1 MTKNHFIIA
10 DHIRASC
17 FLISDGVLPGP
28 KQQGYILRRLI
39 RRSLSSSL
47 KLNIDISNQNY
58 FKDLVQAAIKPF
70 EGVYP
75 ELENNQTR
83 IFETLVLESSKYQ
96 SAVARGRSEW
106 IKELKKI
113 DKIDSD
119 ILAKHLSLKTWDLYQ
134 THGVP
139 IEISLDILED
149 QNIALDSIELER
161 LIETHQKLSQTTSA
175 GQFKS
180 GLGEQNETTTRLH
193 TTTHLLHQV
202 LRDILGNGV
211 EQRGSAITTEKAR
224 FDFTTPEKLTV
235 EQLELVEAKV
245 QNLVNLGLIV
255 EKTQMSEIE
264 ARKLGAIGL
273 FGEKYGE
280 NVTVYTVKNESGDV
294 FSREF
299 CGGPHVQN
307 TKEIGTFTILK
318 QESLGSGLRRLSFTI
333 KM

>member
-17 FLISDGVLPGP
+17 FLISDGVMPGP

-39 RRSLSSSL
+39 RRSLSASM

-58 FKDLVQAAIKPF
+58 FHDLVKTAIKPYQN
-70 EGVYP
+70 VYP
-75 ELENNQTR
+75 ELEINQNR
-83 IFETLVLESSKYQ
+83 VIETLLQESGKYQ
-96 SAVARGRSEW
+96 GAVKRGQSEW
-106 IKELKKI
+106 AKELKKI
-113 DKIDSD
+113 NSIEKTQLS
-119 ILAKHLSLKTWDLYQ
+119 KHLALKTWDLYQ

-139 IEISLDILED
+139 IEVSLDVLEENTLTLD
-149 QNIALDSIELER
+149 QKELDR
-161 LIETHQKLSQTTSA
+161 LIEEHQKLSQTTSA

-193 TTTHLLHQV
+193 TATHLLHQV
-202 LRDILGNGV
+202 LREVLGDHV
-211 EQRGSAITTEKAR
+211 EQRGSAITSEKAR
-224 FDFTTPEKLTV
+224 FDFTANEKIND
-235 EQLELVEAKV
+235 EQMQEIKTKV
-245 QNLVNLGLIV
+245 QNLIDLSLNVQ
-255 EKTQMSEIE
+255 KAQMSQDE

-280 NVTVYTVKNESGDV
+280 TVTVYTVQNQDGEV

-307 TKEIGTFTILK
+307 TKEIGKFEIIK
-318 QESLGSGLRRLSFTI
+318 QESLGSGLRRLSF
-333 KM
+333 MVS